1 MLISSTFR
9 SVLRNLWKNRL
20 YTFINMLGLAVGIA
34 GFMLI
39 MIYIYGEL
47 SYDRHHPDYRNTYR
61 VAMDLEMAGNI
72 TRAAVSGGM
81 LGVLMHDEIKEV
93 ASYTRMVQYPREVL
107 FTWNDRNLYFDHI
120 MFADSSFFDFFQ
132 YKTLVGDASEALRIP
147 YSLVL
152 TRSSA
157 KRIFGDDDPIGKQVS
172 WDQGDSYVVRAIIE
186 DPIYPSHIQFG
197 ALASF
202 STLENIPPYN
212 NFISMLSAFITFN
225 YVRLHEGCSPDD
237 IKAPLDSL
245 VMRHMGE
252 DIRESGAGFTFY
264 LQPIKDIHLHS
275 HLRHEISAN
284 GNITNIY
291 IFSAVAAF
299 ILLIACINFIIL
311 ATARASTRLLEV
323 GIRKVYG
330 AMKRSLVCRF
340 MLESMLTAI
349 IGMFLA
355 IGMIEVMLPEIEQLS
370 GSGIHNTMGSVQHYI
385 GYLLILTLAVG
396 MISGIYPSIVIS
408 AQSPLGII
416 QRRAINKGGKSWFR
430 SVMVTLQFLIT
441 IFLIC
446 GTIAIYLQIEFVK
459 KNDTGISLDNKIVLP
474 LRGRNMV
481 DKYTDTKGEF
491 EQIAGVEGVTSSSSY
506 PGNFRLR
513 RAFYPEGAS
522 RDDMWMLLFTHV
534 EQNYFDLMDIDIIL
548 GQGFSENPEVD
559 SLHAIVNEALVKEAG
574 WDDPLGK
581 FVAIPGQDEQMDV
594 KYKIIGVVQ
603 DFNYASLHESVKP
616 LLILHDPGRAS
627 NITIEVN
634 PGNFAGTMQLL
645 EQKWDE
651 LYPGQP
657 FNYFLLSEDFN
668 RLYMSDIRL
677 SEVFVWF
684 TLLAVFIACMGLF
697 GLSSYMTEQK
707 SREIGIR
714 KVLGSSS
721 LQIVLRFVKSYYLL
735 IFIAALL
742 AIPLAWY
749 AMDVWL
755 QNFSERTPLHWWIF
769 ALSALVAMIVA
780 GLTIAAQSYRA
791 ASRNPVDVIRWE

>member
-1 MLISSTFR
+1 
-9 SVLRNLWKNRL
+9 
-20 YTFINMLGLAVGIA
+20 IA

-61 VAMDLEMAGNI
+61 VAMDLEMSGNI
-72 TRAAVSGGM
+72 TRAAVSGGL
-81 LGVLMHDEIKEV
+81 LGVLMHQEIKEV

-107 FTWNDRNLYFDHI
+107 FTWDDRKLYFDHI

-132 YKTLVGDASEALRIP
+132 YDPYLGDASEALRKP

-157 KRIFGDDDPIGKQVS
+157 KRIFGDTDPIGKQIS
-172 WDQGDSYVVRAIIE
+172 WDNGESYVVRAVIE
-186 DPIYPSHIQFG
+186 DPVYPSHIQFG

-212 NFISMLSAFITFN
+212 RFINMLSAFVTFN
-225 YVRLHEGCSPDD
+225 YVKLHEGYTPDD

-245 VMRHMGE
+245 VLKHMGE
-252 DIRESGAGFTFY
+252 DIRESGAGFSFY
-264 LQPIKDIHLHS
+264 LQPVKDIHLHS
-275 HLRHEISAN
+275 HLRHEISEN
-284 GNITNIY
+284 GNINNVY
-291 IFSAVAAF
+291 IFTAVAAF

-323 GIRKVYG
+323 GVRKVYG
-330 AMKRSLVCRF
+330 ALRRNLVCRF
-340 MLESMLTAI
+340 MIESVLTAI
-349 IGMFLA
+349 IGMSLA
-355 IGMIEVMLPEIEQLS
+355 IGMIEVMLPEIEQLA
-370 GSGIHNTMGSVQHYI
+370 GSDIHNTMGNVRHYI
-385 GYLLILTLAVG
+385 GYLLLLTLVVG
-396 MISGIYPSIVIS
+396 LLSGIYPSIVIAS
-408 AQSPLGII
+408 QSPLGII
-416 QRRAINKGGKSWFR
+416 QRRSTGKSGKPWFR
-430 SVMVTLQFLIT
+430 NVMVTLQFLIT

-446 GTIAIYLQIEFVK
+446 GTVAIYLQIEFVK
-459 KNDTGISLDNKIVLP
+459 NKDTGISLDNKIVIP
-474 LRGRNMV
+474 LRGKNMI
-481 DKYTDTKGEF
+481 DKYTEAKGEF
-491 EQIAGVEGVTSSSSY
+491 NQIAGVEAVTSSSSY

-522 RDDMWMLLFTHV
+522 RNDMWMLLFTHV
-534 EQNYFDLMDIDIIL
+534 EQNFFDVMDIDLIL
-548 GQGFSENPEVD
+548 GQGFSKNHEVD
-559 SLHAIVNEALVKEAG
+559 SLHAIVNEALVREAG
-574 WDDPLGK
+574 WNDPLGK
-581 FVAIPGQDEQMDV
+581 FVAIPGQEEQMDI
-594 KYKIIGVVQ
+594 KYRIIGVVQ

-616 LLILHDPGRAS
+616 LLILHDPGRAG

-634 PGNFAGTMQLL
+634 PVNFAGTMQLL
-645 EQKWDE
+645 EEKWDE

-657 FNYFLLSEDFN
+657 FNYFILSENFN
-668 RLYMSDIRL
+668 RLYNSDIRL

-697 GLSSYMTEQK
+697 GLSAYMTEQK

-721 LQIVLRFVKSYYLL
+721 FQVILMFVKSYYFL

-742 AIPLAWY
+742 AIPLSWY

-755 QNFSERTPLHWWIF
+755 QNFSARTPLYWWIF
-769 ALSALVAMIVA
+769 ALSAVVAMLVA

-791 ASRNPVDVIRWE
+791 ASRNPVDSIRWE